1 MIKQD
6 NISQEE
12 ALQLLCDNKEA
23 SFSRLY
29 NFFWPSLFSSAYK
42 RLKDKAACED
52 IVQNVFTDL
61 WFRKDKV
68 EITNLS
74 AYLHAAVRYQVYKR
88 SIRLNSDHEFIKGWD
103 GAIESSLKA
112 DDELRFKELSGLVE
126 LWIAALPG
134 KRRRIFIMHYYESL
148 STREIA
154 QKLDI
159 SQKTVQN
166 QLNNAASEIRSR
178 FSYLF
183 MLMLVV
189 ITNDQYT
196 LPK

>member
-1 MIKQD
+1 MASEE
-6 NISQEE
+6 NISKDE
-12 ALQLLCDNKEA
+12 ALRLLCENNEA
-23 SFSRLY
+23 GFSRLY
-29 NFFWPSLFSSAYK
+29 RIYWPSLFNTAYK

-68 EITNLS
+68 EISNLS
-74 AYLHAAVRYQVYKR
+74 AYLHTAVRFQVYKR
-88 SIRLNSDHEFIKGWD
+88 AMRLPAGSQFFKGLD
-103 GAIESSLKA
+103 EVVESSLKA
-112 DDELRFKELSGLVE
+112 DDELRVKELIDLVE

-134 KRRRIFIMHYYESL
+134 KRRRIFIMHYSELL

-154 QKLDI
+154 GKLNI

-166 QLNNAASEIRSR
+166 QLNIAATEIRSR

-183 MLMLVV
+183 ILLV
-189 ITNDQYT
+189 ILSADI
-196 LPK
+196 P